1 VEPKNFSSPDATE
14 KSREARLNKLRERR
28 TKAVTSTNAS
38 TNASTNTGIN
48 SGANASMNASMNTAN
63 AHANVNINANTSL
76 RPIAADSKPRLVR
89 SESSRSPE
97 PIIDSRFDN
106 RFDNRS
112 GNRFDSRVES
122 RPSDN
127 KVRSLPNR
135 QGRPE
140 QRPEPRLDQRLDN
153 RPTELKTRRKQNSSS
168 KRPIAPKSSAKSL
181 GWQMLRLAIAG
192 IGLSVIAGTAISFWQ
207 NQQSSRAKAIAAEV
221 VAKEEASKT
230 NQDITPLSLKTE
242 ATSLLTK
249 IKELAA
255 TEKDLGMQMMVVE
268 LDSGAYVQIGGSQVI
283 AAASTIKTPIL
294 VAFLQD
300 VDAGKIKLDEQLEM
314 TADVKVGEAGDLQ
327 YLPTGTKIS
336 ALETAT
342 KMIVI
347 SDNTATN
354 MIIKRLGGN
363 VALNQRFKSW
373 GMTATV
379 INNQL
384 PDLEGTNTITTQDLV
399 TLLSMID
406 LGKLVEPR
414 SRDRFMDIMRRP
426 ITNTLLPRGISEEAR
441 IIHKTGDIASTVGD
455 AGIVDMPNGKRYA
468 IAVMVKRPDNDQR
481 ANELIR
487 QISRATYEYFRAGGT
502 LPANNNSAN
511 PVNSTTPTNS
521 TDPTNPTNVNNRGT
535 SLIENVPLPLPNAS
549 PSVSPSASPT
559 TSPAAPEVTRQT
571 P

>member
-1 VEPKNFSSPDATE
+1 MEPKNFSSPDANE
-14 KSREARLNKLRERR
+14 KSREARLNQLRERR
-28 TKAVTSTNAS
+28 SKAVAS
-38 TNASTNTGIN
+38 NGAVSSNGNLTGRSAN
-48 SGANASMNASMNTAN
+48 SNEVAP
-63 AHANVNINANTSL
+63 
-76 RPIAADSKPRLVR
+76 RPRSIAADSKPRLVR
-89 SESSRSPE
+89 SEPMRSPE
-97 PIIDSRFDN
+97 PIIDN
-106 RFDNRS
+106 RFDNRL
-112 GNRFDSRVES
+112 ES
-122 RPSDN
+122 RGAESKVKPLPTRQLSNRQPSD
-127 KVRSLPNR
+127 R
-135 QGRPE
+135 QDRIASQP
-140 QRPEPRLDQRLDN
+140 DQRADL
-153 RPTELKTRRKQNSSS
+153 RPTDLKSRRKSNVPN
-168 KRPIAPKSSAKSL
+168 KRPIAAKSSAKSL

-221 VAKEEASKT
+221 VAKEEVTKT

-363 VALNQRFKSW
+363 AALNQRFKSW
-373 GMTATV
+373 GLTATV

-426 ITNTLLPRGISEEAR
+426 ITNTLLPRGIPDEAR

-455 AGIVDMPNGKRYA
+455 AGIVDMPNGKRYV

-487 QISRATYEYFRAGGT
+487 QISRTTYEYFRAGGT

-511 PVNSTTPTNS
+511 PVNSTTPANS
-521 TDPTNPTNVNNRGT
+521 TDTTNSPNVNNRGT
-535 SLIENVPLPLPNAS
+535 STIENIPLPLPNAS
-549 PSVSPSASPT
+549 PSVSPSALPT
-559 TSPAAPEVTRQT
+559 SPEVTRQN
-571 P
+571 

>member
-1 VEPKNFSSPDATE
+1 MEPKNFSSPDANE
-14 KSREARLNKLRERR
+14 KSREARLNQLRERR
-28 TKAVTSTNAS
+28 SKAVAS
-38 TNASTNTGIN
+38 NGAVSSNGNLTGRSMAN
-48 SGANASMNASMNTAN
+48 SNEVAP
-63 AHANVNINANTSL
+63 
-76 RPIAADSKPRLVR
+76 RPRSIAADSKPRLVR
-89 SESSRSPE
+89 SEPMRSPE
-97 PIIDSRFDN
+97 PIIDN
-106 RFDNRS
+106 RFDNRL
-112 GNRFDSRVES
+112 ES
-122 RPSDN
+122 RGAES
-127 KVRSLPNR
+127 KVKPLPNR
-135 QGRPE
+135 QPSNRQPSDR
-140 QRPEPRLDQRLDN
+140 QDRIASQPDQRSDL
-153 RPTELKTRRKQNSSS
+153 RPTDLKTRRKSNVPN

-207 NQQSSRAKAIAAEV
+207 NQQSSRAKAIAAEL
-221 VAKEEASKT
+221 VAKEDVTKT
-230 NQDITPLSLKTE
+230 NRDITSLSLKTE

-268 LDSGAYVQIGGSQVI
+268 LDSGAFVQVGGSQVI

-373 GMTATV
+373 GLTATV

-426 ITNTLLPRGISEEAR
+426 ITNTLLPRGIPDEAR

-502 LPANNNSAN
+502 LPANNNSAS
-511 PVNSTTPTNS
+511 PVNSPTPTNS
-521 TDPTNPTNVNNRGT
+521 ADTANPPNPNNRGT
-535 SLIENVPLPLPNAS
+535 STIENIPLPLPNAS

-559 TSPAAPEVTRQT
+559 TLPTSPLTRQNQ
-571 P
+571 

>member
-1 VEPKNFSSPDATE
+1 MEPKNFSSPDATE

-38 TNASTNTGIN
+38 TNAGIN
-48 SGANASMNASMNTAN
+48 SGANASMNANMNTAN
-63 AHANVNINANTSL
+63 TPANVNINANTSL

-89 SESSRSPE
+89 SESTRSPE
-97 PIIDSRFDN
+97 PIIDNRFDS

-112 GNRFDSRVES
+112 GNRFDSRLES
-122 RPSDN
+122 RASEN

-140 QRPEPRLDQRLDN
+140 QPRPDQRPEQRLDQRLDN

-221 VAKEEASKT
+221 VAKEEVTKT

-300 VDAGKIKLDEQLEM
+300 VDAGKIKLDELLEM

-426 ITNTLLPRGISEEAR
+426 VTNTLLPRGISEEAR

-487 QISRATYEYFRAGGT
+487 QISRATYEHFRTGGT

-511 PVNSTTPTNS
+511 PVNSPTPTNS
-521 TDPTNPTNVNNRGT
+521 TDTTNPANVNNRGT

-549 PSVSPSASPT
+549 PSVSPSALPIS
-559 TSPAAPEVTRQT
+559 PEVTRQN

>member
-1 VEPKNFSSPDATE
+1 MEPKNFSSPDANE
-14 KSREARLNKLRERR
+14 KSREARLNQLRERR
-28 TKAVTSTNAS
+28 SKAVAS
-38 TNASTNTGIN
+38 NGAVSSNGNLTGRSMAN
-48 SGANASMNASMNTAN
+48 SNEVAP
-63 AHANVNINANTSL
+63 
-76 RPIAADSKPRLVR
+76 RPRSIAADSKPRLVR
-89 SESSRSPE
+89 SEPMRSPE
-97 PIIDSRFDN
+97 PIIDN
-106 RFDNRS
+106 RFDNRLE
-112 GNRFDSRVES
+112 SRGVES
-122 RPSDN
+122 
-127 KVRSLPNR
+127 KVKPLPNR
-135 QGRPE
+135 QPSNRQPSDR
-140 QRPEPRLDQRLDN
+140 QDRIASQPDQRTDL
-153 RPTELKTRRKQNSSS
+153 RPTDLKTRRKSNVPN
-168 KRPIAPKSSAKSL
+168 KRPIAAKSSAKSL

-207 NQQSSRAKAIAAEV
+207 NQQSSRAKAIAAKL
-221 VAKEEASKT
+221 VAKEDVTKT
-230 NQDITPLSLKTE
+230 NRDITSLSLKTE

-268 LDSGAYVQIGGSQVI
+268 LDSGAFVQVGGSQVI

-373 GMTATV
+373 GLTATV

-426 ITNTLLPRGISEEAR
+426 ITNTLLPRGIPDEAR

-502 LPANNNSAN
+502 LPANNNSAS
-511 PVNSTTPTNS
+511 PVNSPTPTNS
-521 TDPTNPTNVNNRGT
+521 ADTANPPNPNNRGT
-535 SLIENVPLPLPNAS
+535 STIENIPLPLPNAS

-559 TSPAAPEVTRQT
+559 TLPTSPVTRQNQ
-571 P
+571 

>member
-1 VEPKNFSSPDATE
+1 
-14 KSREARLNKLRERR
+14 
-28 TKAVTSTNAS
+28 
-38 TNASTNTGIN
+38 
-48 SGANASMNASMNTAN
+48 M
-63 AHANVNINANTSL
+63 
-76 RPIAADSKPRLVR
+76 
-89 SESSRSPE
+89 RSPE
-97 PIIDSRFDN
+97 PIIDN

-112 GNRFDSRVES
+112 ES
-122 RPSDN
+122 RGSES
-127 KVRSLPNR
+127 KVKPLPNR
-135 QGRPE
+135 QPSNGQPSNRQPSNR
-140 QRPEPRLDQRLDN
+140 QDRIASHPDQAIDL
-153 RPTELKTRRKQNSSS
+153 RPTDLKTRRKPNAPN
-168 KRPIAPKSSAKSL
+168 KRPIAAKSSAKSW
-181 GWQMLRLAIAG
+181 GWQVLRLAIAG

-207 NQQSSRAKAIAAEV
+207 NQQSNRAKATAAEV
-221 VAKEEASKT
+221 VAKQEATKT
-230 NQDITPLSLKTE
+230 NRDITPLSLKTE

-255 TEKDLGMQMMVVE
+255 AEKDLSMQMMVVE
-268 LDSGAYVQIGGSQVI
+268 LDSGAYVQIGANQAI

-294 VAFLQD
+294 VAFFQD

-314 TADVKVGEAGDLQ
+314 TADVKVGQAGELQ
-327 YLPTGTKIS
+327 FLPVGTKIS

-373 GMTATV
+373 GLTSTV

-384 PDLEGTNTITTQDLV
+384 PDLEGTNTISTQDLV
-399 TLLSMID
+399 TLLSMLD
-406 LGKLVEPR
+406 LGKLIEPR

-426 ITNTLLPRGISEEAR
+426 VTNTLLPQGIPDEAR
-441 IIHKTGDIASTVGD
+441 IIHKTGDIASSVGD

-511 PVNSTTPTNS
+511 PVNSPTPTGS
-521 TDPTNPTNVNNRGT
+521 PDTTNLPNPNNRGT
-535 SLIENVPLPLPNAS
+535 STIENIPLPLPNAS

-559 TSPAAPEVTRQT
+559 TSPTSPLTRQN
-571 P
+571 

>member
-1 VEPKNFSSPDATE
+1 MEPKNFSSPDANE
-14 KSREARLNKLRERR
+14 KSREARLNQLRERR
-28 TKAVTSTNAS
+28 SKAVAS
-38 TNASTNTGIN
+38 NGAVSSNGNLTGRSMAN
-48 SGANASMNASMNTAN
+48 SNEVAP
-63 AHANVNINANTSL
+63 
-76 RPIAADSKPRLVR
+76 RPRSIAADSKPRLVR
-89 SESSRSPE
+89 SEPMRSPE
-97 PIIDSRFDN
+97 PIIDN
-106 RFDNRS
+106 RFDNRLE
-112 GNRFDSRVES
+112 SRGVES
-122 RPSDN
+122 
-127 KVRSLPNR
+127 KVKPLPNR
-135 QGRPE
+135 QPSNRQPSDR
-140 QRPEPRLDQRLDN
+140 QDRIASQPDQRTDL
-153 RPTELKTRRKQNSSS
+153 RPTDLKTRRKSNVPN
-168 KRPIAPKSSAKSL
+168 KRPIAAKSSAKSL

-207 NQQSSRAKAIAAEV
+207 NQQSSRAKAIAAKL
-221 VAKEEASKT
+221 VAKEDVTKT
-230 NQDITPLSLKTE
+230 NRDITSLSLKTE

-268 LDSGAYVQIGGSQVI
+268 LDSGAFVQVGGSQVI

-373 GMTATV
+373 GLTATV

-426 ITNTLLPRGISEEAR
+426 ITNTLLPRGIPDEAR

-502 LPANNNSAN
+502 LPANNNSAS
-511 PVNSTTPTNS
+511 PVNSPTPTNS
-521 TDPTNPTNVNNRGT
+521 ADTANPPNPNNRGT
-535 SLIENVPLPLPNAS
+535 STIENIPLPLPNAS

-559 TSPAAPEVTRQT
+559 TLPTSPLTRQNQ
-571 P
+571 